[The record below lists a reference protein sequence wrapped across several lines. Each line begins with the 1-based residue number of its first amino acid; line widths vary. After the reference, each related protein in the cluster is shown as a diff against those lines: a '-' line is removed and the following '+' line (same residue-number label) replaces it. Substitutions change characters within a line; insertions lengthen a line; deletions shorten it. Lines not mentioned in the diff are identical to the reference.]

1 MKRGL
6 LAGIIGV
13 IGVVVVIL
21 LIKNLGTD
29 GQGDTQ
35 LSGYTGSSPCR
46 NCHER
51 FYDLWAGSHHGLAMQ
66 PVTAEF
72 IETEIGPFE
81 EGLEIGP
88 SRFHVKLRSG
98 KAWVVETLQDQK
110 REFRLHHA
118 MGGKNVYYFLTELE
132 RGRLQVLP
140 LGYDVRRKE
149 WFDAPSSMV
158 RHFADASDDP
168 IAWTDRLLTFNTSCY
183 NCHVSQLQTN
193 YDLASDSYKTVW
205 SEPGINC
212 ETCHAGAEEHI
223 RVCEEAGEG
232 NVPENLEIISVKAF
246 DKDELNSLCNTCHAK
261 SHVLSSDFTPG
272 DRYFDHFGLTAFE
285 DTDFYP
291 DGRDL
296 GENFTMTLWL
306 TSPCLDASDLDCLHC
321 HTSSGRFRQ
330 KDQPNDACLPCHQD
344 KVTDLPA
351 HTHHET
357 DSPGSL
363 CISCHMPMT
372 EFARM
377 RRSDHSM
384 RPPTPAA
391 TMEFGSPNACNLCHE
406 DRDATW
412 ADGWVRKWR
421 SRDYQAP
428 VLMRARLVQ
437 EARDEEWKRLPE
449 MLAYIESENRDPV
462 YATSL
467 IRLMQANSDERIR
480 ATLLRALTD
489 RSPLVRAAAAEA
501 LGPYQ
506 DEETRGALLTAA
518 GDDYRV
524 VRISTAQALSS
535 FPAGAFQGIDLG
547 SFPAAIAD
555 YEAYLDVR
563 PDDWL
568 SHYNRGNYLLN
579 IGRPELAI
587 DAYQT
592 AHRLDPNYY
601 PPLVNAS
608 IAYNQVGDNAKAEE
622 SLRTALRL
630 EPYSDVVWLNLALLL
645 GEQGRRDEAMEAFG
659 TVFELDSTSAV
670 AAYNLSVFYSET
682 DMGQAVEWSER
693 AAALDPE
700 SPRYSFTHA
709 FYLNQAGDNDRA
721 RRVLEDMIQDY
732 PAYADAYLLLGD
744 VYLVQ
749 GKRSQAIQLYERG
762 LGVAGMPA
770 EGRAVIGAKL
780 EAVRNG

>member
-1 MKRGL
+1 
-6 LAGIIGV
+6 
-13 IGVVVVIL
+13 
-21 LIKNLGTD
+21 
-29 GQGDTQ
+29 
-35 LSGYTGSSPCR
+35 
-46 NCHER
+46 
-51 FYDLWAGSHHGLAMQ
+51 
-66 PVTAEF
+66 
-72 IETEIGPFE
+72 
-81 EGLEIGP
+81 
-88 SRFHVKLRSG
+88 
-98 KAWVVETLQDQK
+98 
-110 REFRLHHA
+110 
-118 MGGKNVYYFLTELE
+118 
-132 RGRLQVLP
+132 
-140 LGYDVRRKE
+140 
-149 WFDAPSSMV
+149 
-158 RHFADASDDP
+158 
-168 IAWTDRLLTFNTSCY
+168 
-183 NCHVSQLQTN
+183 
-193 YDLASDSYKTVW
+193 
-205 SEPGINC
+205 
-212 ETCHAGAEEHI
+212 
-223 RVCEEAGEG
+223 
-232 NVPENLEIISVKAF
+232 
-246 DKDELNSLCNTCHAK
+246 
-261 SHVLSSDFTPG
+261 
-272 DRYFDHFGLTAFE
+272 
-285 DTDFYP
+285 
-291 DGRDL
+291 
-296 GENFTMTLWL
+296 
-306 TSPCLDASDLDCLHC
+306 
-321 HTSSGRFRQ
+321 
-330 KDQPNDACLPCHQD
+330 
-344 KVTDLPA
+344 
-351 HTHHET
+351 
-357 DSPGSL
+357 
-363 CISCHMPMT
+363 MPMT

-700 SPRYSFTHA
+700 SPRYSLTHA